1 MAALAS
7 LYRIC
12 RNEIRPMKSIDE
24 KGYIA
29 VTLILI
35 VISVVFVI
43 GTSVS
48 VLSIN
53 DIQMSLA
60 NKNGLD
66 ALNIVE
72 GCVENSLLN
81 LNEDN
86 NIPSSISL
94 PEGTC
99 SATINSQTGNDWEF
113 TVQTTVNGYSKSAEY
128 AATRGTSVFV
138 TRWIEN

>member
-1 MAALAS
+1 
-7 LYRIC
+7 
-12 RNEIRPMKSIDE
+12 MKSIDE

-48 VLSIN
+48 LLSIN

-94 PEGTC
+94 PEGNC
-99 SATINSQTGNDWEF
+99 SVTINSQNGNDWDF
-113 TVQTTVNGYSKSAEY
+113 TVQTTIKSYSKSIRVN
-128 AATRGTSVFV
+128 ATRATNVLV
-138 TRWIEN
+138 TAWTEN

>member
-1 MAALAS
+1 
-7 LYRIC
+7 
-12 RNEIRPMKSIDE
+12 MKSIDE

-94 PEGTC
+94 PEGNC
-99 SATINSQTGNDWEF
+99 SVTINSQNGNDWDF
-113 TVQTTVNGYSKSAEY
+113 TVQTTIKSYSKSIRVN
-128 AATRGTSVFV
+128 ATRATNVLV
-138 TRWIEN
+138 TAWTEN

>member
-29 VTLILI
+29 VTLI
-35 VISVVFVI
+35 
-43 GTSVS
+43 S

-94 PEGTC
+94 PEGNC
-99 SATINSQTGNDWEF
+99 SVTINSQNGNDWDF
-113 TVQTTVNGYSKSAEY
+113 TVQTTIKSYSKSIRVN
-128 AATRGTSVFV
+128 ATRATNVLV
-138 TRWIEN
+138 TAWTEN

>member
-94 PEGTC
+94 PEGNC
-99 SATINSQTGNDWEF
+99 SVTINSQNGDDWDF
-113 TVQTTVNGYSKSAEY
+113 TVQTTIKSYSKSIRVN
-128 AATRGTSVFV
+128 ATRATNVLV
-138 TRWIEN
+138 TAWKEN

>member
-1 MAALAS
+1 
-7 LYRIC
+7 
-12 RNEIRPMKSIDE
+12 MKSIDE

-94 PEGTC
+94 PEGNC
-99 SATINSQTGNDWEF
+99 SVTINSQNGNDWDF
-113 TVQTTVNGYSKSAEY
+113 KVQTTIKSYSKSIRVN
-128 AATRGTSVFV
+128 ATRATNVLV
-138 TRWIEN
+138 TAWTEN